1 MAAYDNFIFDFYGT
15 LVDIHTNES
24 KAFLWKKLALILS
37 GMGFPYEWKQLK
49 KDYMRFVDE
58 ETEKMASE
66 FTDMSVITRPE
77 YKSALTKSCPP
88 IEVNGEIRK
97 PEIEL
102 RKVFRQLMSP
112 WTTDAEIDE
121 FAVTFRALSLEYIRV
136 YDEIFDIFDLL
147 RSKGKK
153 IFLLSNAQACFT
165 VPEMR
170 TLGLY
175 DLFDDIFLSS
185 DLGSAKPD
193 PRFLRSLVKK
203 HDLDISKS
211 IMIGNDYNSDVA
223 IANSL
228 GMDSFYIHTAT
239 SPAVKDD
246 KDIPATYVDQKSG
259 ELQLKHFRSL
269 I

>member
-1 MAAYDNFIFDFYGT
+1 MALYDNYIFDFYGT

-49 KDYMRFVDE
+49 KDYLRFVDE
-58 ETEKMASE
+58 ETSKMASE
-66 FTDMSVITRPE
+66 FTDSDITTRPE

-112 WTTDAEIDE
+112 WTTDEEIDE
-121 FAVTFRALSLEYIRV
+121 FAVTFRALSLDYIRV
-136 YDEIFDIFDLL
+136 YDDIFVIFDHL
-147 RSKGKK
+147 RSEGKK

-170 TLGLY
+170 SLGLY
-175 DLFDDIFLSS
+175 DLFDDIFISS
-185 DLGSAKPD
+185 DLGCAKPD
-193 PRFLRSLVKK
+193 PRFLRALVKK
-203 HDLDISKS
+203 HNLDISKS
-211 IMIGNDYNSDVA
+211 VMIGNDYNSDVA
-223 IANSL
+223 IANAL
-228 GMDSFYIHTAT
+228 AMDSFYIHTAT
-239 SPAVKDD
+239 SPAIKDE
-246 KDIPATYVDQKSG
+246 KDIPATYIDQKSG
-259 ELQLKHFRSL
+259 ELRLKHFTSL